1 MSIDAVLLIALTVL
15 PFVGSALSSAL
26 HTTARTSAAIL
37 AGTFTGL
44 SLAATIALYP
54 QVAGGEVFKYTVT
67 WLPSIGLD
75 ISLRLDGVSWL
86 FALLITGIGALIVLY
101 ARYYMSPQDPVP
113 RFFGLLQAFMGSMLL
128 LVVSGN
134 LIQAVF
140 GWELTSLFSFLLIG
154 YWYHN
159 ANAREGAR
167 MALLVTSLGGF
178 CLLLGVII
186 LGGIAGSYDVDA
198 VLAAAPQIL
207 ASDRFVP
214 ALVLILIGAFS
225 KSAQFPFHFWLPHAM
240 AAPTPV
246 SAYLHSATM
255 VKAGIYMLIRLW
267 PVLSHSDV
275 WYYGVS
281 TAGLVTFL
289 LGAFVAIFQNDLKGI
304 LAYSTISHLG
314 LITLLLG
321 LATPAALVAGVFHV
335 LNHATFKASLF
346 MAAGI
351 IDHETGTRDVRKLS
365 GLYRAMPYTGTLA
378 IIATAAMAGVPLVN
392 GFLSKEMFLTET
404 LAMHSGSFTD
414 LLLPALAT
422 LGSAFA
428 VIYSVRFI
436 HQVFFGP
443 AATDLPKEPHEP
455 VAWMRLPA
463 ELLVI
468 VVLVVGVLPAWSVGW
483 LLDSAVRSVL
493 GPLTPDYSLTV
504 WHGFTPALQLSLL
517 ALAGGTVAYVV
528 FRRYLSDSPDQGPPW
543 LGRIKARRVFELTL
557 DGLLG
562 SARAVL
568 RVFGTTKLQPQ
579 MLVLTLVALGA
590 GLWPFALQAVRGLGW
605 SLPVGPVQSDLEGPA
620 YVVIWAMGA
629 ACALFSGYLAKF
641 HRFAALL
648 TLAGTGL
655 AMCLAFVW
663 LSAPDLALTQ
673 LVVEVVT
680 TVLLLLGLR
689 WLPRPEPAE
698 DRSRR
703 EVLRARARRVRD
715 LVVAATAGAGI
726 AMLAYAG
733 MTIDPANRLRL
744 DSLRSFFIGNAYEGT
759 GGRNV
764 VNVLLVDFRAFD
776 TMGEITVLGVVAV
789 TVFALL
795 RRFRPPRELLGGTKQ
810 QRTQARFDE
819 VASDREVGDTA
830 TDYLYVARTAMH
842 VMFPVLAV
850 FASYLF
856 MRGHDEP
863 GGGFA
868 AGVTVAIAFILQYM
882 AGGARWV
889 EERLRVLPVRWIG
902 GGLLIAVLTGAGA
915 WIFGRPFL
923 KSYYEYVDLPVL
935 GQVPVSSATL
945 FDLGVLLLVVGATV
959 LMLIALAHQS
969 IRAPRQVAERP
980 ATETEAEEQ

>member
-1 MSIDAVLLIALTVL
+1 
-15 PFVGSALSSAL
+15 
-26 HTTARTSAAIL
+26 
-37 AGTFTGL
+37 
-44 SLAATIALYP
+44 
-54 QVAGGEVFKYTVT
+54 
-67 WLPSIGLD
+67 
-75 ISLRLDGVSWL
+75 
-86 FALLITGIGALIVLY
+86 
-101 ARYYMSPQDPVP
+101 
-113 RFFGLLQAFMGSMLL
+113 
-128 LVVSGN
+128 
-134 LIQAVF
+134 
-140 GWELTSLFSFLLIG
+140 
-154 YWYHN
+154 
-159 ANAREGAR
+159 
-167 MALLVTSLGGF
+167 
-178 CLLLGVII
+178 
-186 LGGIAGSYDVDA
+186 
-198 VLAAAPQIL
+198 
-207 ASDRFVP
+207 
-214 ALVLILIGAFS
+214 
-225 KSAQFPFHFWLPHAM
+225 
-240 AAPTPV
+240 TPV

-255 VKAGIYMLIRLW
+255 VKAGIYLLIRLW

-281 TAGLVTFL
+281 TAGLITFL

-365 GLYRAMPYTGTLA
+365 GLFRAMPYTGTLA

-392 GFLSKEMFLTET
+392 GFLSKEMFLSET
-404 LAMHSGSFTD
+404 LAVHSGTFTD
-414 LLLPALAT
+414 RLLPALAT

-428 VIYSVRFI
+428 VVYSVRFI

-443 AATDLPKEPHEP
+443 RPKDLPKEPHEP
-455 VAWMRLPA
+455 VVWMRLPA
-463 ELLVI
+463 ELLVL
-468 VVLVVGVLPAWSVGW
+468 VVLVVGILPARSVGW

-493 GPLTPDYSLTV
+493 GPLTPDYSLAV
-504 WHGFTPALQLSLL
+504 WHGLTPALMLSLL
-517 ALAGGTVAYVV
+517 ALAGGTIAYVV
-528 FRRYLSDSPDQGPPW
+528 FRRYLSDSPEQGPPW
-543 LGRIKARRVFELTL
+543 MGRLRARRVFELAV
-557 DGLLG
+557 DGLVA
-562 SARAVL
+562 SARGFL
-568 RVFGTTKLQPQ
+568 RVFSTAKLQPQ

-590 GLWPFALQAVRGLGW
+590 GLWPFALEAVGGAGW
-605 SLPVGPVQSDLEGPA
+605 HLPIGPISSALEGPA

-629 ACALFSGYLAKF
+629 VCALFAGYLAKF
-641 HRFAALL
+641 HRFAALI

-655 AMCLAFVW
+655 SMCLAFVW

-673 LVVEVVT
+673 LVVEIVT

-698 DRSRR
+698 QRTRVQ
-703 EVLRARARRVRD
+703 VLKARARRVRD
-715 LVVAATAGAGI
+715 LIVAAAAGAGV
-726 AMLAYAG
+726 AVLAYAG
-733 MTIDPANRLRL
+733 MTIDPANRLRF
-744 DSLRSFFIGNAYEGT
+744 DSLRSFFVENAYEGT

-776 TMGEITVLGVVAV
+776 TLGEITVLGIVAV

-795 RRFRPPRELLGGTKQ
+795 RRFRPPRELVGGTKQ
-810 QRTQARFDE
+810 QLAQARFDE
-819 VASDREVGDTA
+819 VAADREVGDTA
-830 TDYLYVARTAMH
+830 AEFLYVARTAMH

-850 FASYLF
+850 FAAYLF

-902 GGLLIAVLTGAGA
+902 GGLLIAALTGAGA
-915 WIFGRPFL
+915 WLFGRPFL
-923 KSYYEYVDLPVL
+923 KSYYEHVELPVL
-935 GQVPVSSATL
+935 GDVALASATL

-969 IRAPRQVAERP
+969 IRAPRSNPDRKVDEP
-980 ATETEAEEQ
+980 